1 MSSSGIDSEQYS
13 SGSTDEPFT
22 GGMPNEWDV
31 RERHLLAP
39 YAMFSKDSRGRKH
52 TEEPHSY
59 RSPYQRD
66 RDRVLHSAAFRR
78 LSGKMQVFTG
88 DMGDYH
94 RTRLT
99 HTHEVANIA
108 RTMGRTLRLNEDLI
122 EALALLHDIG
132 HPPYGHSGEDALAD
146 CLRPEGGFSHN
157 AFALV
162 LVEQLEMRYTR
173 FPGLNLTR
181 EVLAGQDFRITHAGH
196 TPILEVQIVDMADSI
211 AYNAHDV
218 DDALTLGLLDLEQ
231 LASLDLVRRAQ
242 ERAQEKGQSNGLST
256 TRIGIHQALVNSLVD
271 VQVADLISTSREV
284 LDEVHDFDSLG
295 VQQIGIQLGLSPTI
309 AREREQLARF
319 LFDNV
324 YRHEKLL
331 KVRNLAASRVTQI
344 FDRLTSD
351 PKRLPQRFVERARV
365 VGERMAAG
373 EFIGGMTDRFCDQ
386 TFVDLVENEA
396 QQARDWHRR

>member
-1 MSSSGIDSEQYS
+1 MDMSQSRAGIPPHSSANADNFV
-13 SGSTDEPFT
+13 GSAVVQ
-22 GGMPNEWDV
+22 EWDL
-31 RERHLLAP
+31 REQQLQAP
-39 YAMFSKDSRGRKH
+39 YAMFSKNTLGRKH
-52 TEEPHSY
+52 VEDPHPY
-59 RSPYQRD
+59 RGPYQRD

-108 RTMGRTLRLNEDLI
+108 RTMGRVLRLNEDLI

-132 HPPYGHSGEDALAD
+132 HPPYGHSGEDALHE
-146 CLRPEGGFSHN
+146 CLIDAGGFSHN
-157 AFALV
+157 SFALT

-181 EVLAGQDFRITHAGH
+181 EILSGQNFRITHAGE
-196 TPILEVQIVDMADSI
+196 TPLLEVQIVDLADSI

-231 LASLDLVRRAQ
+231 LNSLALVQRAQ
-242 ERAQEKGQSNGLST
+242 ERSQWNSPSPTKLGLQ
-256 TRIGIHQALVNSLVD
+256 QALVNSLVD
-271 VQVADLISTSREV
+271 VQVADLISNSLDILSEV
-284 LDEVHDFDSLG
+284 KNLDCLA
-295 VQQIGIQLGLSPTI
+295 VQQLGIQLGLSLQI
-309 AREREQLARF
+309 AQEREELASF

-324 YRHEKLL
+324 YRHDKLL
-331 KVRNLAASRVTQI
+331 EVRKLAADRVTRV
-344 FDRLTSD
+344 FECLTTN
-351 PKRLPQRFVERARV
+351 PKLLPARFVERAKI
-365 VGERMAAG
+365 VGELRAAG

-386 TFVDLVENEA
+386 TFKELVEEKA
-396 QQARDWHRR
+396 TRARDWYRR